1 MKPEPI
7 RKKRTALLAALF
19 AGALCTFGQV
29 TTDYDEL
36 PNPTATDPK
45 AWSAVKSVTVG
56 WGDTDTRYKKELPAG
71 TTARSISLTAWR
83 GEKVS
88 AQLAVSTPEKLS
100 ALTFEAGN
108 LTGSASTISKAN
120 VRTAFV
126 RYVMADELQKDGQNT
141 CSGRNQD
148 EYRHFLVADPID
160 HLTSRLDMEPNTTR
174 CGWVSIN
181 VPRDAKAGTY
191 SGTVEVKA
199 DGRTLASLRLNVKVK
214 NRTLPPAKDWKFH
227 LDLWQNPYAVARYYN
242 VEPFSDEHFRLMRPI

>member
-7 RKKRTALLAALF
+7 RKRRTALLAALF
-19 AGALCTFGQV
+19 AGALCTFGQA

-100 ALTFEAGN
+100 ALTFEADDLNNKQGKRADGIREICN
-108 LTGSASTISKAN
+108 GG
-120 VRTAFV
+120 RTA
-126 RYVMADELQKDGQNT
+126 E
-141 CSGRNQD
+141 
-148 EYRHFLVADPID
+148 
-160 HLTSRLDMEPNTTR
+160 
-174 CGWVSIN
+174 
-181 VPRDAKAGTY
+181 
-191 SGTVEVKA
+191 
-199 DGRTLASLRLNVKVK
+199 GRT
-214 NRTLPPAKDWKFH
+214 
-227 LDLWQNPYAVARYYN
+227 
-242 VEPFSDEHFRLMRPI
+242 EHMQRPQPG